1 MRPLIFSPANATA
14 LGFAATVPAFLI
26 LSLNGTSLFYGMDTV
41 LGLSVAV
48 GLTVFMVSLFQKK
61 PLQK

>member
-1 MRPLIFSPANATA
+1 MQALAFSAANATS

-41 LGLSVAV
+41 AAISIAV
-48 GLTVFMVSLFQKK
+48 GASVFLASLFGRKSE
-61 PLQK
+61 